1 MKQLIFYLT
10 CLLLTMAARAAEG
23 PVPAPTAVGVTH
35 SAKSVNAGAVRFQF
49 NRISSCQEQK
59 DSVLII
65 FDRFDHT
72 GAGVIFKVFAV
83 DNENS
88 ISIPEVAAGK
98 YFVTIQCLG
107 LHHDR
112 LEKLISIKS
121 NKNEKVRIDLK
132 DSEVFSKDNVVI
144 PVYHPKFS
152 DLAILKSK

>member
-1 MKQLIFYLT
+1 MKHFIFYLT
-10 CLLLTMAARAAEG
+10 CLLLSTVVHATG
-23 PVPAPTAVGVTH
+23 GSPTASTGLGVAHAATPV
-35 SAKSVNAGAVRFQF
+35 SAGAVCFQF
-49 NRISSCQEQK
+49 NRISSCQEHK

-72 GAGVIFKVFAV
+72 GAGVIFKVFTA
-83 DNENS
+83 DSANCIN
-88 ISIPEVAAGK
+88 IPEVPAGK

-112 LEKLISIKS
+112 LDKLVSIKS

-132 DSEVFSKDNVVI
+132 VSEAFSKDNVVI
-144 PVYHPKFS
+144 PTYCPKFA